1 LPTFVLFPIDIKDDP
16 VIYAIPVFIVLML
29 IEGWVNY
36 REQRHLF
43 EKKDTI
49 SSLLLGIGS
58 VIIDLPIKAIFYIV
72 FSFIHQYSLFPNIA
86 FQWWA
91 WLLCFFADDFTFYW
105 FHRTAH
111 SVRLIWCA
119 HSNHHSA
126 KTINWAVALRQS
138 WTELFFKY
146 FFWIPMAFIGFHPL
160 MIFIMQSFSLIY
172 QFWPHTVLIKK
183 LPAWFEFIFNTPS
196 HHRVHHASN
205 IRYLDRN
212 HAGTL
217 IIWDRLFGTFEAE
230 REEEAPVYGI
240 TKNIDPILGNPLKIT
255 FHEYADLWQDIR
267 RAKGLKAA
275 LGYIFMAPGWHH
287 DGNDQ
292 RTETLR
298 RRFLQD

>member
-1 LPTFVLFPIDIKDDP
+1 
-16 VIYAIPVFIVLML
+16 
-29 IEGWVNY
+29 
-36 REQRHLF
+36 
-43 EKKDTI
+43 
-49 SSLLLGIGS
+49 
-58 VIIDLPIKAIFYIV
+58 
-72 FSFIHQYSLFPNIA
+72 
-86 FQWWA
+86 
-91 WLLCFFADDFTFYW
+91 
-105 FHRTAH
+105 
-111 SVRLIWCA
+111 
-119 HSNHHSA
+119 
-126 KTINWAVALRQS
+126 
-138 WTELFFKY
+138 
-146 FFWIPMAFIGFHPL
+146 
-160 MIFIMQSFSLIY
+160 MQSFSLIY